1 MIITETWLH
10 QLIPDASVLLAGR
23 TIHRCDRNKDSGKSR
38 GGGLCVYVHN
48 DWCASSKSTDTH
60 CSPDIEAMSVVCRPF
75 YLPRELTVV
84 IITAVYIPPD
94 ANISIAL
101 TTYMIV
107 SINSSKLILITSSLG
122 ILIKHA

>member
-1 MIITETWLH
+1 
-10 QLIPDASVLLAGR
+10 
-23 TIHRCDRNKDSGKSR
+23 
-38 GGGLCVYVHN
+38 
-48 DWCASSKSTDTH
+48 
-60 CSPDIEAMSVVCRPF
+60 MSVVCRPF

-84 IITAVYIPPD
+84 IITTVYIPPD